1 MFFIFSKLL
10 VSFIYPITWIGLA
23 LVTAFL
29 YKNPQVKRR
38 CLIAALSIFILFTN
52 TYLLNLF
59 ARFWDIDGK
68 DLEGNYSCA
77 IILGGF
83 VSEDQYGNGY
93 FNNASDRFIQ
103 AIKLQ
108 RSKKVD
114 HLLFSGGNADI
125 NPSAFREA
133 GWVKKEL
140 KYYGIADSSVLI
152 ERGSRNTFENA
163 EFSKAILMSRN
174 LRPPY
179 LLVTSAFHMRR
190 SLQTFKKMNVDV
202 LPYPCN
208 YIAGREKTTI
218 GSFIPS
224 ADTLLKWNVY
234 IKEVIGY
241 SVYYFKSPS

>member
-1 MFFIFSKLL
+1 MFFILSKLL
-10 VSFIYPITWIGLA
+10 VNFIYPITWIGIALA
-23 LVTAFL
+23 FAFL
-29 YKNPQVKRR
+29 FKNHRIKRR
-38 CLIAALSIFILFTN
+38 CLIAALSILIFFTN
-52 TYLLNLF
+52 TFLLNLF
-59 ARFWDIDGK
+59 AGFWDIEGK
-68 DLEGNYSCA
+68 DLKGHYSCA

-93 FNNASDRFIQ
+93 FNSASDRFIQ
-103 AIKLQ
+103 AIKLKNT
-108 RSKKVD
+108 KKVD

-133 GWVKKEL
+133 TWVKNEL
-140 KYYGIADSSVLI
+140 KYFGIADSSVLI

-163 EFSKAILMSRN
+163 KFSKTILMSRN

-202 LPYPCN
+202 MPYPCN

-218 GSFIPS
+218 SSFIPS